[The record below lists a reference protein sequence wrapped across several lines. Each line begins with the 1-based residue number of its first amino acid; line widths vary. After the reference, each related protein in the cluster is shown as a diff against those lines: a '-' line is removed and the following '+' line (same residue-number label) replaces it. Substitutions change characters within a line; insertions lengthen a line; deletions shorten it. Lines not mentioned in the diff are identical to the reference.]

1 MNTLDFLKRVLPSE
15 GIYVAVLIRGKTTRQ
30 LFFQTV
36 EELAN
41 AVQQGD
47 AKEIDAYYAIS
58 SFKEEGSRKFD
69 NAHLTQVVAMDIDC
83 GEGKQYADWKE
94 GLKAF
99 GAFAAK
105 VNTPAPMIVLS
116 GGGLHV
122 YWCLSEALRPEE
134 WKPLADG
141 MKALALNNGLA
152 IDPTVT
158 GDISRILRPTQTHNY
173 KGDTPRPVKLLLDAA
188 PVDPDH
194 LRSLVPEHV
203 SVPAVNRQATNSKL
217 LQDMA
222 VKSDF
227 PLSNGEAI
235 LNKCQQINWMYEN
248 RADKTKVNEPMW
260 YRMIGV
266 AAYCHNAEDVAIK
279 WSEGHPNFDPQA
291 TIDKMNHWKDGATG
305 PSLCEKFEEVRPGG
319 CKGCKFKDKIG
330 SPVRLGVQFQEVEIS
345 HDVLDATAYEIE
357 LPKPYKRT
365 DKGIKATIDDT
376 DIDVSPF
383 DLYPVGY
390 GKDESL
396 GYEVVRYHWKR
407 PHVGWQP
414 LNLRQAFLT
423 DGSRE
428 FAGAIADQGIVLTSK
443 KQTEYFQ
450 HMLRSYMDK
459 LRQQRT
465 MTNLYSTMGWKNNY
479 TEWVMGDTI
488 LRRNKDGTVA
498 EEQILLASSSQR
510 LGSDLYGAEGTLE
523 EWRDF
528 TRLLPQGK
536 FIPIQFVLGV
546 SLSSPFYDFTGL
558 KNTVIS
564 LFGETGSGKTLAQLW
579 GQSVWGDPIKL
590 HFAAKYTQNALFSRF
605 GLYCHMPLTVDETTM
620 VDVKDVGDLIYWFTQ
635 GRDKARL
642 NRHAEEREAREWA
655 APSILSTNK
664 SMSSKL
670 SASGLE
676 SAAQMARLLE
686 LETHPHPLFTN
697 NSSAGREIHKF
708 VTSHYGT
715 AGREFM
721 KRLLELG
728 PDSIKAMIDE
738 SFATFSKRYHCK
750 FAGDER
756 FWEQAIVLADLALR
770 LAHEWGLILYKPKE
784 CIEWALI
791 QIGAIRKVVA
801 DQKVDGLDML
811 TEFLNEHASTAL
823 TVWHTGNNKPTPDMS
838 RIPRSDLR
846 IRFDLFRK
854 DSATPCDH
862 GSVTFDRTFY
872 RKWLSQQGYD
882 YKAFM
887 HEINEQSINVT
898 PKSNKSS
905 LGKDSPIKIPQC
917 YVISVNLNHPR
928 LKAILDDADEAA
940 DSATLGNL
948 ALVGVAQ

>member
-1 MNTLDFLKRVLPSE
+1 
-15 GIYVAVLIRGKTTRQ
+15 
-30 LFFQTV
+30 
-36 EELAN
+36 
-41 AVQQGD
+41 
-47 AKEIDAYYAIS
+47 
-58 SFKEEGSRKFD
+58 
-69 NAHLTQVVAMDIDC
+69 
-83 GEGKQYADWKE
+83 
-94 GLKAF
+94 
-99 GAFAAK
+99 
-105 VNTPAPMIVLS
+105 
-116 GGGLHV
+116 
-122 YWCLSEALRPEE
+122 
-134 WKPLADG
+134 
-141 MKALALNNGLA
+141 
-152 IDPTVT
+152 
-158 GDISRILRPTQTHNY
+158 
-173 KGDTPRPVKLLLDAA
+173 
-188 PVDPDH
+188 
-194 LRSLVPEHV
+194 
-203 SVPAVNRQATNSKL
+203 
-217 LQDMA
+217 
-222 VKSDF
+222 
-227 PLSNGEAI
+227 
-235 LNKCQQINWMYEN
+235 
-248 RADKTKVNEPMW
+248 
-260 YRMIGV
+260 
-266 AAYCHNAEDVAIK
+266 
-279 WSEGHPNFDPQA
+279 
-291 TIDKMNHWKDGATG
+291 
-305 PSLCEKFEEVRPGG
+305 
-319 CKGCKFKDKIG
+319 
-330 SPVRLGVQFQEVEIS
+330 
-345 HDVLDATAYEIE
+345 
-357 LPKPYKRT
+357 
-365 DKGIKATIDDT
+365 
-376 DIDVSPF
+376 
-383 DLYPVGY
+383 
-390 GKDESL
+390 
-396 GYEVVRYHWKR
+396 
-407 PHVGWQP
+407 
-414 LNLRQAFLT
+414 
-423 DGSRE
+423 
-428 FAGAIADQGIVLTSK
+428 
-443 KQTEYFQ
+443 
-450 HMLRSYMDK
+450 MDK

-488 LRRNKDGTVA
+488 LRRNKDGTVT
-498 EEQILLASSSQR
+498 EEQIILSSGSQR
-510 LGSDLYGAEGTLE
+510 LGNDLYGAEGTLE

-528 TRLLPQGK
+528 TKLLPQGK
-536 FIPIQFVLGV
+536 FIPIQFILGV

-605 GLYCHMPLTVDETTM
+605 GLYCNMMMTVDETTM

-642 NRHAEEREAREWA
+642 NRHAEERESREWA
-655 APSILSTNK
+655 APSVLSTNK

-670 SASGLE
+670 AASGLE

-686 LETHPHPLFTN
+686 LETHPHPLFTS

-738 SFATFSKRYHCK
+738 SFATFSKRYNCK

-770 LAHEWGLILYKPKE
+770 LAYEWGLILYKPKD

-823 TVWHTGNNKPTPDMS
+823 TVWHTGNNKPTPDLS

-854 DSATPCDH
+854 DSASPCDH

-882 YKAFM
+882 YKSFM
-887 HEINEQSINVT
+887 QEINGQSINAT

-940 DSATLGNL
+940 DSTTLGNL